1 MIQIMLLPHP
11 PHPDAGAS
19 HPHPQFVAAKSLLL
33 IPPELSL
40 HFQYMHHGM
49 SDFHSEDEKCCSSFP
64 AEAVSEGKILYGP
77 NVSVLLLLHVV

>member
-19 HPHPQFVAAKSLLL
+19 HPHPQFVAAKSLML

-40 HFQYMHHGM
+40 HFQYMHPGM

-64 AEAVSEGKILYGP
+64 AEAVAEGKILYGP

>member
-19 HPHPQFVAAKSLLL
+19 HPHPQFVAAKSLML

-49 SDFHSEDEKCCSSFP
+49 SDFHSEDENV
-64 AEAVSEGKILYGP
+64 AVHSRQKQFLKEKFYMDRT
-77 NVSVLLLLHVV
+77 

>member
-19 HPHPQFVAAKSLLL
+19 HPHPQFVAAKSLML

-49 SDFHSEDEKCCSSFP
+49 SDFHSEDENV
-64 AEAVSEGKILYGP
+64 AVHSRQKQ
-77 NVSVLLLLHVV
+77 LLKEKFYMDRT